1 MVDDVICQGKFC
13 QSLSSTTRTDMVK
26 ILTLFVKEGGFE
38 MKETP
43 TNVTMDFMKRVDFFR
58 FLPMWF
64 MLPMTKDT
72 MDTDLQKMA
81 DAFDGAL
88 ANATSSGWDIGT
100 KEFTVPVMLRSMVKG
115 LAGDNDRTVMADA
128 WRTLQGTFNT

>member
-1 MVDDVICQGKFC
+1 
-13 QSLSSTTRTDMVK
+13 MVK
-26 ILTLFVKEGGFE
+26 ILTLFVKDGGFE

-72 MDTDLQKMA
+72 MDTDLQKVA

-88 ANATSSGWDIGT
+88 ANATSFGLDIGT

-115 LAGDNDRTVMADA
+115 LAGSDNDKTVMADA
-128 WRTLQGTFNT
+128 WRTLQGNTHDNQPFSEFLETFKITL